1 MFGILG
7 DMKKTRSIFIVY
19 SLIVTLFVL
28 MLRVQTV
35 SAHEVYV
42 LPQQQISYDI
52 SHPSPNPLTLI
63 VTERNQF
70 LAATLAGIIL
80 VVGVFLLSISK
91 FFEQKLDPILLRIK
105 RYAPLVAR
113 LTLGLSL
120 IAAGYY
126 GALFGPELPLTA
138 IAPGWA
144 PLLQLVLFII
154 GTCIMLGFFV
164 RESAVVA
171 LIIFCIAVVMY
182 KSYMLTYVNYLGEI
196 VANLIL
202 GAGAWSLDAWRKNT
216 GIGTAFRE
224 RFEPYA
230 FPVLRVLFGISALYA
245 SWYAKLFHS
254 NLALNTVT
262 DYHLTKYFH
271 FSALFIVLGALIVE
285 SLIGFFFI
293 LGIEIRFTALF
304 FLVFLTLSL
313 FFFGEVVWP
322 HLILIGVNI
331 AFILHGYDK
340 YSIEGRFFEKDN
352 REPVL

>member
-1 MFGILG
+1 
-7 DMKKTRSIFIVY
+7 
-19 SLIVTLFVL
+19 
-28 MLRVQTV
+28 
-35 SAHEVYV
+35 
-42 LPQQQISYDI
+42 
-52 SHPSPNPLTLI
+52 
-63 VTERNQF
+63 
-70 LAATLAGIIL
+70 
-80 VVGVFLLSISK
+80 
-91 FFEQKLDPILLRIK
+91 
-105 RYAPLVAR
+105 
-113 LTLGLSL
+113 
-120 IAAGYY
+120 
-126 GALFGPELPLTA
+126 
-138 IAPGWA
+138 
-144 PLLQLVLFII
+144 
-154 GTCIMLGFFV
+154 
-164 RESAVVA
+164 
-171 LIIFCIAVVMY
+171 
-182 KSYMLTYVNYLGEI
+182 
-196 VANLIL
+196 
-202 GAGAWSLDAWRKNT
+202 
-216 GIGTAFRE
+216 
-224 RFEPYA
+224 
-230 FPVLRVLFGISALYA
+230 LFGISALYA